1 MPKLTATTQSNDI
14 DDNDLLY
21 VVADGN
27 STAVTAGNLI
37 ASLTQVKSAPA
48 STIGAAGDKLGMIA
62 FDSNYVY
69 ICTANYTGS
78 ANVWKRVAISTW

>member
-1 MPKLTATTQSNDI
+1 MPKLTATTQSNDV
-14 DDNDLLY
+14 DENDLLY
-21 VVADGN
+21 VVVDGN
-27 STAVTAGNLI
+27 SRAVTAGNLI
-37 ASLTQVKSAPA
+37 ASLTQVKAAP
-48 STIGAAGDKLGMIA
+48 STTVGAAGDKAGMIA